1 MALAERAQALALTKF
16 ATMVREDETRK
27 KEENAAKVTHS
38 DDLMDGPKAHGKMA
52 HKPKTA
58 DLLPPIIWGAN

>member
-1 MALAERAQALALTKF
+1 
-16 ATMVREDETRK
+16 MVREDETRK